1 MLVPSTWLNQVRQL
15 RRFLQ
20 ALYKATLE
28 LIELESEK
36 NQKLEVVKGEAGVVQ
51 ILKNKKLDGM
61 HVNLEVA

>member
-1 MLVPSTWLNQVRQL
+1 MRQL
-15 RRFLQ
+15 HRFLQ

-36 NQKLEVVKGEAGVVQ
+36 NKKLEVVKGEAGVVQ